1 MSKRILMIAFHFPP
15 VRGSTGLHRTL
26 AFSRYLLED
35 HGWQPTVLT
44 VHPRAYRATEDAMLG
59 DIAPGVE
66 VVRAFGCDTS
76 RHLSIR
82 GRYPLRMAL
91 PDEWVTW
98 WLGAVPAG
106 RKLIRRQR
114 PDVIWSTFPIATA
127 HLIGHTLHRRS
138 KIPWVA
144 DFRDSM
150 TEDDY
155 PQPRRKWKVHRRLEG
170 RTVEACARAV
180 FTTPGALRMYRERY
194 PGVAPERLAV
204 IPNGYD
210 ERIFLDVESPPR
222 ATARERGCLLLVHS
236 GLLYPS
242 ERDPRPFLAAVA
254 ALRDAGHVSAKNL
267 RIVLRASGYEEYHR
281 KEIRERGIEDIVG
294 LEDASPYREALAE
307 MVSADGL
314 LLFQA
319 SNCNHQIPA
328 KIYEYLRARRP
339 ILALTDPEGD
349 TAGVLRRASCGTVV
363 RLDVQD
369 EIAAGMLGFLKK
381 VREGRG
387 ALASD
392 AEIESHSRRA
402 RTTELAR
409 MLDEIS

>member
-1 MSKRILMIAFHFPP
+1 MSKRILMIAYHFPP

-26 AFSRYLLED
+26 SFSRYLMED

-59 DIAPGVE
+59 DIASGVE

-91 PDEWVTW
+91 PDEWVSW
-98 WLGAVPAG
+98 WLGAVFAG

-114 PDVIWSTFPIATA
+114 HDVIWSTFPIATA
-127 HLIGHTLHRRS
+127 HLIGRTLHRRT
-138 KIPWVA
+138 KVPWVA

-155 PQPRRKWKVHRRLEG
+155 PRPRRKWESHRRLEG
-170 RTVEACARAV
+170 RTVEACSRAV
-180 FTTPGALRMYRERY
+180 FTTPGALRMYEERY
-194 PGVAPERLAV
+194 PGVDPGRWAV

-210 ERIFLDVESPPR
+210 ERIFAGVEPPPR
-222 ATARERGCLLLVHS
+222 REKGPLLLVHS

-242 ERDPRPFLAAVA
+242 ERDPRAFYAAVG
-254 ALRDAGHVSAKNL
+254 ALRDAGHVSAGNL
-267 RIVLRASGYEEYHR
+267 RVVLRASGYEGYHR
-281 KEIRERGIEDIVG
+281 SKISEHGIEDIVF
-294 LEDASPYREALAE
+294 LEDAVAYREALAE
-307 MVSADGL
+307 MMNADGL

-328 KIYEYLRARRP
+328 KVYEYLRARRP

-349 TAGVLRRASCGTVV
+349 TAGVLRRAGCGTVV
-363 RLDVQD
+363 RLDAQD
-369 EIAAGMLGFLKK
+369 EIASGMLGFLSE
-381 VREGRG
+381 VRAGGGEV
-387 ALASD
+387 AAD
-392 AEIESHSRRA
+392 AEIASHSRRA
-402 RTTELAR
+402 RTAELAR
-409 MLDEIS
+409 ILDEIR

>member
-1 MSKRILMIAFHFPP
+1 MSKRILMIAYHFPP

-26 AFSRYLLED
+26 SFSRYLLED

-44 VHPRAYRATEDAMLG
+44 VHPRAYRATEDDLLG

-76 RHLSIR
+76 RHLSLF
-82 GRYPLRMAL
+82 GRYPLRLAL

-106 RKLIRRQR
+106 KKILRKQR

-127 HLIGHTLHRRS
+127 HLIGRSLHRKS
-138 KIPWVA
+138 GLPWVA

-155 PQPRRKWKVHRRLEG
+155 PRPRRKWKVHRRLEG
-170 RTVEACARAV
+170 ETVAACARAV
-180 FTTPGALRMYRERY
+180 FTTPGARRMYKERY
-194 PGVAPERLAV
+194 PDVPDERWAV

-210 ERIFLDVESPPR
+210 ERIFRDVAPGPR
-222 ATARERGCLLLVHS
+222 PDDGRLHLVHS

-242 ERDPRPFLAAVA
+242 ERDPRPFYDAVA
-254 ALRDAGHVSAKNL
+254 SLRDAGHVSAADL
-267 RIVLRASGYEEYHR
+267 RIVLRASGYEDYHR
-281 KEIRERGIEDIVG
+281 EEIRRRGIEDVVV
-294 LEDASPYREALAE
+294 LEAAVPYREALAE
-307 MVSADGL
+307 MMNADGL

-349 TAGVLRRASCGTVV
+349 TAGVLRQADAGAIV
-363 RLDVQD
+363 RIDAAG
-369 EIAAGMLGFLKK
+369 EIAAGMQAFLGR
-381 VREGRG
+381 VREGRVDP
-387 ALASD
+387 ASEE
-392 AEIESHSRRA
+392 EIESHSRRA

-409 MLDEIS
+409 LLDGIR

>member
-1 MSKRILMIAFHFPP
+1 MSKRILMIAYHFPP

-26 AFSRYLLED
+26 SFSRYLLED

-44 VHPRAYRATEDAMLG
+44 VHPRAYRATEDALLG
-59 DIAPGVE
+59 DIAPGVD

-76 RHLSIR
+76 RHLSVL
-82 GRYPLRMAL
+82 GRYPLRLAL

-98 WLGAVPAG
+98 CLGAVPAG
-106 RKLIRRQR
+106 KRIIREQR

-127 HLIGHTLHRRS
+127 HLIGRTLHRRTG
-138 KIPWVA
+138 IPWVA

-155 PQPRRKWKVHRRLEG
+155 PQPRRKWQVYRDLEG
-170 RTVEACARAV
+170 DTVGACARAV
-180 FTTPGALRMYRERY
+180 FTTRGARRMYKERY
-194 PGVAPERLAV
+194 PEIPDERWAV

-210 ERIFLDVESPPR
+210 ERIFSDVAPGPR
-222 ATARERGCLLLVHS
+222 PEDGRLHLVHS

-242 ERDPRPFLAAVA
+242 ERDPRPFFDAVA
-254 ALRDAGHVSAKNL
+254 SLRDAGHVSPADL
-267 RIVLRASGYEEYHR
+267 RIVLRASGYEDYHR
-281 KEIRERGIEDIVG
+281 EEIRRRGIEELVF
-294 LEDASPYREALAE
+294 LEDAVPYREALAE
-307 MVSADGL
+307 MMNADGL

-349 TAGVLRRASCGTVV
+349 TAGVLRQADSGTIV
-363 RLDVQD
+363 RIDAAP
-369 EIAAGMLGFLKK
+369 EIAAGMQAFLGE
-381 VREGRG
+381 VREGRVKP
-387 ALASD
+387 ASD
-392 AEIESHSRRA
+392 GEIESHSRRA

-409 MLDEIS
+409 VLDEIR

>member
-1 MSKRILMIAFHFPP
+1 MSKRILMVAYHFPP

-26 AFSRYLLED
+26 SFSRYLLED

-76 RHLSIR
+76 RHLSLL
-82 GRYPLRMAL
+82 GRYPLRLAL

-106 RKLIRRQR
+106 KRIIRKQR

-127 HLIGHTLHRRS
+127 HLIGRS
-138 KIPWVA
+138 LQRKSSLPWVA

-155 PQPRRKWKVHRRLEG
+155 PQPRRKWKVHRRLE
-170 RTVEACARAV
+170 RETVEACARAV
-180 FTTPGALRMYRERY
+180 FTTPGARRMYKERY
-194 PGVAPERLAV
+194 PDLPDERWAV
-204 IPNGYD
+204 IANGYD
-210 ERIFLDVESPPR
+210 ERIFGDVAPGPR
-222 ATARERGCLLLVHS
+222 PNDGRLHLVHS

-242 ERDPRPFLAAVA
+242 ERDPRPFYDAVGS
-254 ALRDAGHVSAKNL
+254 LRDAGRVSAADL
-267 RIVLRASGYEEYHR
+267 RIVLRASGYEGYHEE
-281 KEIRERGIEDIVG
+281 EIRKRGIEDIVL
-294 LEDASPYREALAE
+294 LEGAVPYREALAE
-307 MVSADGL
+307 MMNADGL

-349 TAGVLRRASCGTVV
+349 TAGVLRQAGAGTIV
-363 RLDVQD
+363 RIDAAT
-369 EIAAGMLGFLKK
+369 EIAAGMQAFLER
-381 VREGRG
+381 VREGR
-387 ALASD
+387 ADAASHG
-392 AEIESHSRRA
+392 EIESHSRRA

-409 MLDEIS
+409 LLDEIR

>member
-26 AFSRYLLED
+26 AFSRYLQED
-35 HGWQPTVLT
+35 HGWEPTVLT
-44 VHPRAYRATEDAMLG
+44 VHPRAYRATEDALLG
-59 DIAPGVE
+59 DIASGVE

-76 RHLSIR
+76 RHLSLR
-82 GRYPLRMAL
+82 GRYPLRLAL

-98 WLGAVPAG
+98 YLGAVPAG
-106 RKLIRRQR
+106 RKIIRKER

-127 HLIGHTLHRRS
+127 HLIGRALHRRS
-138 KIPWVA
+138 EIPWVA

-150 TEDDY
+150 TEEDY
-155 PQPRRKWKVHRRLEG
+155 PTPRRKWKSHRRLEG
-170 RTVEACARAV
+170 QTVAACARAV
-180 FTTPGALRMYRERY
+180 FTTPGARRMYRERY
-194 PGVAPERLAV
+194 PDVPDERWAV
-204 IPNGYD
+204 IPNGFD
-210 ERIFLDVESPPR
+210 ERIFADVAPSSR
-222 ATARERGCLLLVHS
+222 REDGRVQLVHS

-242 ERDPRPFLAAVA
+242 ERDPRPFFAAVA
-254 ALRDAGHVSAKNL
+254 ALRDAGHVSAKDL
-267 RIVLRASGYEEYHR
+267 RIVLRASGYEAYH
-281 KEIRERGIEDIVG
+281 KEQIREHGIEDIVG
-294 LEDASPYREALAE
+294 LERAVPYREALAE
-307 MVSADGL
+307 MMNADGL

-349 TAGVLRRASCGTVV
+349 TAGVLRGAGCGTVV
-363 RLDVQD
+363 RLDARE
-369 EIAAGMLGFLKK
+369 EIAAGMQDFLEN

-387 ALASD
+387 DTASD

-402 RTTELAR
+402 RTAELAR
-409 MLDEIS
+409 MLDGIR

>member
-1 MSKRILMIAFHFPP
+1 MSKRILMIAYHFPP

-26 AFSRYLLED
+26 SFSRYLLED

-59 DIAPGVE
+59 DIAKGVE

-91 PDEWVTW
+91 PDEWVSW
-98 WLGAVPAG
+98 WLGAVLAG
-106 RKLIRRQR
+106 RKLIRKQR

-127 HLIGHTLHRRS
+127 HLIGGTLHRRT
-138 KIPWVA
+138 KVPWVA

-155 PQPRRKWKVHRRLEG
+155 PRPRRKWESHRRLEG

-180 FTTPGALRMYRERY
+180 FTTPGALRMYEERY
-194 PGVAPERLAV
+194 PGVDPGRWAV
-204 IPNGYD
+204 IPNGFD
-210 ERIFLDVESPPR
+210 ERIFAGVEPSPR
-222 ATARERGCLLLVHS
+222 RGNGPLLLVHS

-242 ERDPRPFLAAVA
+242 ERDPRAFYAAVG

-267 RIVLRASGYEEYHR
+267 RIVLRASGYEDYHR
-281 KEIRERGIEDIVG
+281 SKIAEHGISDIVF
-294 LEDASPYREALAE
+294 LEDAVAYREALAE
-307 MVSADGL
+307 MMNADGL

-328 KIYEYLRARRP
+328 KVYEYLRARRP

-349 TAGVLRRASCGTVV
+349 TAGVLRGAACGTVV
-363 RLDVQD
+363 RLDASD
-369 EIAAGMLGFLKK
+369 EIAAGMLGFLSE
-381 VREGRG
+381 VRAGRG
-387 ALASD
+387 EVATD
-392 AEIESHSRRA
+392 TEIASHSRRA
-402 RTTELAR
+402 RTAELAR
-409 MLDEIS
+409 ILDEIR